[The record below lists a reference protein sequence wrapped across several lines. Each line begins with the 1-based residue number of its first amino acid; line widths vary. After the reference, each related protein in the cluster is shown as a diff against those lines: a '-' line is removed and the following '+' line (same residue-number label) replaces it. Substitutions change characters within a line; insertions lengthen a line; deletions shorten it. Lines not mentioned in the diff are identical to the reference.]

1 MKLKKL
7 TEFSINHK
15 ENEMNKIN
23 FATDWKYFA
32 ILPAANLN
40 RHCGI
45 VLEIEWLFWGLYFEI
60 IKP

>member
-1 MKLKKL
+1 M
-7 TEFSINHK
+7 S
-15 ENEMNKIN
+15 KIN
-23 FATDWKYFA
+23 FAADWKYFA

>member
-32 ILPAANLN
+32 ILPAVNFN
-40 RHCGI
+40 CHCGI
-45 VLEIEWLFWGLYFEI
+45 VLEIEWLFFGIYVEI